1 MDFNGLAQHIYGPR
15 DHHEIVVANE
25 ASNGGINFGTADF
38 SNFSVIEIIVITKQS
53 GHSSRLRHWSIRALT
68 RH

>member
-1 MDFNGLAQHIYGPR
+1 
-15 DHHEIVVANE
+15 VANE

-53 GHSSRLRHWSIRALT
+53 GHSSRLRHWSIRAQRSPSLQID
-68 RH
+68 